1 MSGESSATAEQIA
14 PSHAPGAVAEPG
26 GSRPAR
32 SQILH
37 VDGLSNR
44 GRYAEEEQRD
54 HHFLHH
60 RYVLH
65 AFGPSHGLRVG
76 GDWLPLDGT
85 TPASTRRSERTDRSA
100 PLLESLV
107 PSIVGRNRLDHKAI
121 TPISFARAPALV
133 LIVIAVLSGTPRGI
147 ELCECRCIFP
157 EFVWRL
163 QWLPCDDIAG
173 VVQLQANYLKHE
185 AVLSLPPEMTRL
197 ADLQHLACSRKFAS
211 LTALRSRS
219 WFETARTAWSL
230 DLRVEELL

>member
-1 MSGESSATAEQIA
+1 
-14 PSHAPGAVAEPG
+14 
-26 GSRPAR
+26 
-32 SQILH
+32 
-37 VDGLSNR
+37 
-44 GRYAEEEQRD
+44 
-54 HHFLHH
+54 
-60 RYVLH
+60 
-65 AFGPSHGLRVG
+65 
-76 GDWLPLDGT
+76 
-85 TPASTRRSERTDRSA
+85 
-100 PLLESLV
+100 V

-133 LIVIAVLSGTPRGI
+133 LFVIAVLSGTPRGI

-230 DLRVEELL
+230 DLRVEELLRARGAHIGFGDEGGTGIDSGRHLLALRRGERRLDAVITHAERVLHDEPGDRVTLE